1 MDREELIRQR
11 TYSPIVKKIDKNIN
25 ELEKLQ
31 QIIQKE
37 EYEQKMEELQKQLF
51 FVEQYG
57 IITIIESWNYHER
70 IKKIQRQYQ
79 NWKRKKMLRMMDDL
93 EILREQE
100 LRYDLMEKW
109 SIDLRRKEK
118 KIELK
123 RKGDIERGI

>member
-31 QIIQKE
+31 QTIQEE

-93 EILREQE
+93 EILREQDF
-100 LRYDLMEKW
+100 RYDLMGKW
-109 SIDLRRKEK
+109 SVDMRRKQK
-118 KIELK
+118 KNEL
-123 RKGDIERGI
+123 RKQEDRERGI

>member
-123 RKGDIERGI
+123 RKGDRERGI